1 MAFADHQTGA
11 LHGHLYFHTQSWGY
25 AVLRSDMPAPGAQ
38 LLIMWQPAAQTF
50 LDITRGLRWPAGPA
64 GGALR
69 AARHMRVLDKPTL
82 GEYTTMVV
90 MDHAPLPLLPGPI
103 TSDTQAR

>member
-1 MAFADHQTGA
+1 M
-11 LHGHLYFHTQSWGY
+11 
-25 AVLRSDMPAPGAQ
+25 VR
-38 LLIMWQPAAQTF
+38 LIAAQTF

>member
-1 MAFADHQTGA
+1 MRPRVC
-11 LHGHLYFHTQSWGY
+11 
-25 AVLRSDMPAPGAQ
+25 AVLSSDMPATRCSAS
-38 LLIMWQPAAQTF
+38 IDAQTF

-64 GGALR
+64 GGVLR

-103 TSDTQAR
+103 TSDTQA